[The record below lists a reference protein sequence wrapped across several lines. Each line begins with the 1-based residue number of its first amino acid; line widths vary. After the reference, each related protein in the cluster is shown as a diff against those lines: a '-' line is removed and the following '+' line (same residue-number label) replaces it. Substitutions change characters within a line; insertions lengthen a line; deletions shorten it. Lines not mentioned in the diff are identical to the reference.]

1 MPEGWATSEAIQE
14 YQPTESSEALF
25 PGGKALSINP
35 SGDLALIGGADGAAS
50 VYSLSEKRVVQTLD
64 VGGGRVTDAVWTGDK
79 AIVASSTGVVKVFEN
94 GAETASFQSHAGEAT
109 ALAVHA
115 TGDIV
120 ASVGVDKSYVLYD
133 LTTSSPITQI
143 FSDSSKKPLAELLSV
158 AG

>member
-1 MPEGWATSEAIQE
+1 M
-14 YQPTESSEALF
+14 
-25 PGGKALSINP
+25 SINP